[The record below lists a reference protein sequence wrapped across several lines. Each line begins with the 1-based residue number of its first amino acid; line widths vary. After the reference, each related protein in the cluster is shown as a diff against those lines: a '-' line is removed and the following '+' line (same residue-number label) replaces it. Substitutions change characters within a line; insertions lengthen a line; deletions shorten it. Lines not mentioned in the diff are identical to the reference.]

1 MAYWEIEKFTRQM
14 IIFHFTIFILQCKCE
29 LNIKLEIWV
38 TVEDYEKDE
47 NMNGTNLALNLQTR
61 ELFKELS
68 DERFSVAAKSPRQ
81 LI

>member
-1 MAYWEIEKFTRQM
+1 MAYWEIEKLTRQM

-38 TVEDYEKDE
+38 TVEDYEKDA

-68 DERFSVAAKSPRQ
+68 DERFSVAGKSPTQ